1 MKTIIPNNSVIAFAL
16 QRAKKMKMKKMKKMK
31 KKMKMG
37 DFKVRSFPTIHG
49 RLLSRPIYNMA
60 VLYLTLQSLVSAMFS
75 LIRKF
80 APIPMYGENETTRT
94 IPT

>member
-37 DFKVRSFPTIHG
+37 DFKVRSFADDK
-49 RLLSRPIYNMA
+49 R
-60 VLYLTLQSLVSAMFS
+60 SLAFKAN
-75 LIRKF
+75 L
-80 APIPMYGENETTRT
+80 
-94 IPT
+94 